1 MAESRFKG
9 LSILMNMRDVGI
21 ERTMKQI
28 RAQFKTLDSEM
39 RRSNANFKHSE
50 KNMQSYATRTKE
62 LTKAID
68 VTENSMKDISNQ
80 LKKMTLEEQRSS
92 VEAEKLRQEYS
103 KQHRALQMYQR
114 QLNSTEQ
121 EMKQFGTTTKQTI
134 FSMKKINDVL
144 GTMKRQLNI
153 ANMAFQST
161 EKSTSSYKNYLNQ
174 LNTVIQKHQNTIRV
188 LEGRYQK
195 VAREQGVMSKEA
207 LELKEKILQE
217 KATLGQLDNQYK
229 KTTMEAKRFAFEQKT
244 LTSSMSE
251 IRQKMSQVAQSLTIS
266 ANKFKMSGQTA
277 QAYKARISELNN
289 GMKQQ
294 QLIVQNLSRQYD
306 FAKKQYGATSQE
318 AQQLNVKLSE
328 ERLKLKELNTQLNQ
342 TTQAHNRL
350 EMEQK
355 QGISSMAQ
363 IRAKMSQFNDTL
375 SLSRSNLARAGESV
389 KAYGN
394 HLNTLKT
401 NMSEQ
406 RVVLRE
412 LIAQYNHVATAQG
425 RDSQEARGLSSAITQ
440 QKIKMNELESELD
453 QTTQSYKRLETEQ
466 RNAERLSSTGFG
478 RSIQSVNKYKDSIRN
493 VGSTMRSVGS
503 TSMLYMTMPAVA
515 GMGTAIKSSIE
526 WEQALAGV
534 AKTTNMSGSELN
546 KMGNEITKMSNTMPF
561 AATEIAG
568 VAEAAGQLGIKKQDI
583 TSFTR
588 TMMNLGVATNLT
600 ADEAAT
606 EFARFANAANM
617 PIKDVDRLGS
627 TVVAL
632 GNSTAT
638 TEKEIVEMAQRL
650 AGAGA
655 QAGFSSDEIMSV
667 SAAMSSVGIEAE
679 AGGTAMTQIWNKMT
693 KAVAE
698 GGDTLDSFAK
708 TAGVSGKEFAQIW
721 ENNPSKALS
730 MFVKGLGKTEGGAK
744 GVLKALDDVGIKG
757 IREADTI
764 RRMANNHQ
772 VLDKALKTGSEGWK
786 ENSALT
792 NEANIRYE
800 TMGSKLKM
808 LKNTFINFARTIG
821 DAVAPIVSFLADKL
835 TGLFEHLQGTSNAT
849 KIAIAAFT
857 LLGVAIP
864 PLIVATGVLAHS
876 IVGISEA
883 MTLLN
888 ATKGGAKFFSLF
900 NGGIKGILPNIGQ
913 LLTKIPLIGGLMT
926 ALTGPVGIAVAAIAG
941 IGTAFVVAYKKS
953 ETFRNIVDTVVTP
966 IKNAFIGLGNVIKQ
980 FFSAIGAIM
989 NNNSGKGLNIL
1000 KKILPDEAAKQFYST
1015 LLMVRG
1021 AYNDFVNFIKTTSTI
1036 IGAFF
1041 KTFWKQNGDFIIMV
1055 FTTIKIAVGS
1065 ILNSLFNGVIKP
1077 ILSGIKAFFGIIFG
1091 GIKQIVINVF
1101 TSLREIVQGGLN
1113 VIRGVI
1119 KIFKGLFTGDFR
1131 LLWEGVKQVFSGYL
1145 LIISGILRSTLGN
1158 MVVIVKTIGQL
1169 IINSF
1174 RTIWTIVKNVTL
1186 GIVKVLVVTIKFLFT
1201 GLKNIIVAIL
1211 NGIKNIFIA
1220 IWTVIKTSVLVII
1233 RSLVALA
1240 KHNFAILKG
1249 FLSALWTSIKNTAIK
1264 LWTALK
1270 IGVLT
1275 IIRVLVSTARNILNT
1290 LKNFITRLWQSI
1302 KATSIKTWNAIK
1314 NGIINAIKGMYNGV
1328 RKILANLK
1336 AFITRT
1342 WTAIKN
1348 TTIKLA
1354 KGLSSGVK
1362 NVFNSLSRVTHSIF
1376 NKLKN
1381 FMSNTWRSIK
1391 NTTIKLAK
1399 SLWSGVKNT
1408 WNSLKK
1414 GTIKIIASVA
1424 VWLIKKWLSIKKSV
1438 VNIVKKLWSGVKR
1451 TWNSLKS
1458 GTIKIMA
1465 SIAVWL
1471 IKKWTAIKKSVVNK
1485 AKSLWSGVKGTWNS
1499 LSNGTRNIF
1508 NKVKSFMSNTWRSIK
1523 NTTINM
1529 AKGLWNSVRRTFN
1542 NMNGGLKNIIGKIKG
1557 HITGMVNAVKKGLNK
1572 LIGGVNWVAKKL
1584 DMPKLPTIKFSTG
1597 TESTHT
1603 QSYITKGKLN
1613 QNTLATVGDK
1623 GPGNGPGGFR
1633 HETIIPP
1640 NGKAFITPATDTT
1653 IPLAKG
1659 TRILN
1664 GAQTHSL
1671 LNRPQFNSGTIPK
1684 FSLGTTFA
1692 NLLGGGKKPKKH
1704 KKDDDLVGDVAQ
1716 KTKDGV
1722 KAMTGKV
1729 VEGGKAVVDSAL
1741 NTAKKGKDWLS
1752 DKIGD
1757 VLDWIEKPK
1766 KLLEKVFEGF
1776 GINMASF
1783 GIPKGAE
1790 LPFNLMKGMFKKLKE
1805 GAVNKVK
1812 EWFEEAGGGDGGYID
1827 LSKGIN
1833 FGFARTAAEARAKG
1847 YPFNR
1852 PHHGLDINYK
1862 HDKVYSTM
1870 SGTAKA
1876 FTGWSGGFGNHMEV
1890 TNGNLKSIYGH
1901 LHKLAFHGTKKVKP
1915 GTFLGI
1921 SGGDPREDGQGAGSS
1936 TGLHLHYEMQ
1946 WNGQPKDPT
1955 NWLKTHNGGGKSG
1968 GSRAASK
1975 WKPEIKKALKAN
1987 GLPTTPAYV
1996 NAWIRQIQTE
2006 SGGNAGAVQ
2015 GNIGDINNRTG
2026 NLARGLLQVI
2036 PPTFAANKLPG
2047 HGNIMNGL
2055 DNAMAAINYA
2065 KKRYGRTGMLQV
2077 IGHGHGYA
2085 TGGLIKS
2092 AGWYNI
2098 AEGGYPEWIIPT
2110 DPTRRSDAMKMLALA
2125 AQDIDKKSST
2135 RGNKRP
2141 NSLPKPSG
2149 SNDNDVLLQM
2159 LQAQQQQI
2167 ALLTQIVTSNQTIAD
2182 KDFNPTIDKY
2192 THEQQV
2198 FNSIDKYNRQ
2208 KQRKSRFKPGEVT

>member
-1 MAESRFKG
+1 
-9 LSILMNMRDVGI
+9 MNMRDVGI

-121 EMKQFGTTTKQTI
+121 EMKQFSTTTKQTI

-251 IRQKMSQVAQSLTIS
+251 IRQKMTQVSQSLTIS
-266 ANKFKMSGQTA
+266 ANKFKLSGQTA

-355 QGISSMAQ
+355 QGISSMSQ

-425 RDSQEARGLSSAITQ
+425 RDSQEARELSSAITQ

-503 TSMLYMTMPAVA
+503 ASMLYMTMPAVA
-515 GMGTAIKSSIE
+515 GMGTAIKSSID

-730 MFVKGLGKTEGGAK
+730 MFVKGLGETEGGAK

-792 NEANIRYE
+792 DEANIRYE

-857 LLGVAIP
+857 LLGAAIP

-900 NGGIKGILPNIGQ
+900 NGGIKGLLPNIAQ

-953 ETFRNIVDTVVTP
+953 ETFRNIVNTVVTP

-980 FFSAIGAIM
+980 FFGAIGAIM

-1000 KKILPDEAAKQFYST
+1000 KKILPDEAAKQFYAT

-1113 VIRGVI
+1113 VIRGVV

-1145 LIISGILRSTLGN
+1145 SIISGILRSTLGN

-1186 GIVKVLVVTIKFLFT
+1186 GIVKVLVATIKFLFT
-1201 GLKNIIVAIL
+1201 GLKNVIVAIL
-1211 NGIKNIFIA
+1211 NGIKNISIA
-1220 IWTVIKTSVLVII
+1220 IWTAIKSSVLVIV

-1240 KHNFAILKG
+1240 KNSFSTLKG

-1270 IGVLT
+1270 IGVLAIVRT
-1275 IIRVLVSTARNILNT
+1275 LVSTARNILNT

-1302 KATSIKTWNAIK
+1302 KAISIKIWTAIK
-1314 NGIINAIKGMYNGV
+1314 NGVVNAIRGMSNGV
-1328 RKILANLK
+1328 KKIVGALK
-1336 AFITRT
+1336 SWMTKT

-1354 KGLSSGVK
+1354 K
-1362 NVFNSLSRVTHSIF
+1362 
-1376 NKLKN
+1376 
-1381 FMSNTWRSIK
+1381 
-1391 NTTIKLAK
+1391 A
-1399 SLWSGVKNT
+1399 LWSGVKNT

-1424 VWLIKKWLSIKKSV
+1424 VWLIKKWLSIKKNI
-1438 VNIVKKLWSGVKR
+1438 VNTVKKLWSGVKK
-1451 TWNSLKS
+1451 TWSSLKS

-1485 AKSLWSGVKGTWNS
+1485 AKGLWSGVKNTWNS
-1499 LSNGTRNIF
+1499 LSRGTRSIFNKVKNFMSNIWRNIKNTTVRYAKSLWTGVRNTFNNLHRGTRNIF
-1508 NKVKSFMSNTWRSIK
+1508 NRVKSFMSNTWRSIK
-1523 NTTINM
+1523 NTTVNM

-1557 HITGMVNAVKKGLNK
+1557 HITGMVTAVKKGLNK
-1572 LIGGVNWVAKKL
+1572 LIGGVNWVAGKL
-1584 DMPKLPTIKFSTG
+1584 DMPKLPEIKLSTG

-1613 QNTLATVGDK
+1613 RNTLATVGDK

-1633 HETIIPP
+1633 HETVIPP
-1640 NGKAFITPATDTT
+1640 SGKAFITPATDTT

-1671 LNRPQFNSGTIPK
+1671 LNKPQFNSGTIPK

-1729 VEGGKAVVDSAL
+1729 VEGGKAVVSSAL

-1805 GAVNKVK
+1805 AAVNKVK
-1812 EWFEEAGGGDGGYID
+1812 EWFEQAGGGDGGYID

-1833 FGFARTAAEARAKG
+1833 FGFAPTAAAARAQG
-1847 YPFNR
+1847 YPFAR
-1852 PHHGLDINYK
+1852 PHYGLDINYK
-1862 HDKVYSTM
+1862 YDKVYSTLA
-1870 SGTAKA
+1870 GKA
-1876 FTGWSGGFGNHMEV
+1876 TGSTGWNGGFGRNMWIR
-1890 TNGNLKSIYGH
+1890 TKNGIEAIYGH
-1901 LHKLAFHGTKKVKP
+1901 LSKLAFSGTKQVKP
-1915 GTFLGI
+1915 GDYLGV
-1921 SGGDPREDGQGAGSS
+1921 SGGDPSRDGVNAGSS
-1936 TGLHLHYEMQ
+1936 TGPHLHYEMR

-1955 NWLKTHNGGGKSG
+1955 NWLKKNNGGGKSG
-1968 GSRAASK
+1968 GKQAPSK
-1975 WKPEIKKALKAN
+1975 WRSTIEKAAKRMKVNPSNAQIN
-1987 GLPTTPAYV
+1987 GIIA
-1996 NAWIRQIQTE
+1996 QIQRE
-2006 SGGNAGAVQ
+2006 SGGDAGITQ
-2015 GNIGDINNRTG
+2015 GNIGDINNLRGTP
-2026 NLARGLLQVI
+2026 AQGLLQYV
-2036 PPTFAANKLPG
+2036 PSTFKAYAVRG
-2047 HGNIMNGL
+2047 HNNIKSGYDQLLAFFNNSNWKN
-2055 DNAMAAINYA
+2055 DIQ
-2065 KKRYGRTGMLQV
+2065 YGRSGWGPR
-2077 IGHGHGYA
+2077 GHRRFA

-2110 DPTRRSDAMKMLALA
+2110 DPSRRNDAMKMLALA
-2125 AQDIDKKSST
+2125 AQDIDKKSNT

-2141 NSLPKPSG
+2141 NNLKAPNNLY
-2149 SNDNDVLLQM
+2149 SNNNDELLLQM
-2159 LQAQQQQI
+2159 IEQQQQQI
-2167 ALLTQIVTSNQTIAD
+2167 NLLMEIARSNRGIENKEMEVNLDGKSLNKNNNKHQALNNATRLMGG
-2182 KDFNPTIDKY
+2182 
-2192 THEQQV
+2192 
-2198 FNSIDKYNRQ
+2198 R
-2208 KQRKSRFKPGEVT
+2208 

>member
-174 LNTVIQKHQNTIRV
+174 LNTVIQKHQNTIKV

-195 VAREQGVMSKEA
+195 VAREQGIMSKEA

-244 LTSSMSE
+244 LTASMSE
-251 IRQKMSQVAQSLTIS
+251 IRQKMTQVSQSLTIS
-266 ANKFKMSGQTA
+266 ANKFKLSGQTA

-306 FAKKQYGATSQE
+306 FAKKQYGTTSQE

-425 RDSQEARGLSSAITQ
+425 RDSQEARELSSAITQ

-515 GMGTAIKSSIE
+515 GMGTAIKSSID

-953 ETFRNIVDTVVTP
+953 ETFRNIVNTVVTP

-1000 KKILPDEAAKQFYST
+1000 KKILPDEAAKQFYAT

-1119 KIFKGLFTGDFR
+1119 KIFKGLFTGDFK

-1186 GIVKVLVVTIKFLFT
+1186 GIVKVLVATIKFLFT
-1201 GLKNIIVAIL
+1201 GLKNVIVAIL
-1211 NGIKNIFIA
+1211 NGIKNISIA

-1233 RSLVALA
+1233 RSLVGLA

-1270 IGVLT
+1270 IGVLA
-1275 IIRVLVSTARNILNT
+1275 IIRTLVSTSRNILNT

-1302 KATSIKTWNAIK
+1302 KAISIKTWNAIK
-1314 NGIINAIKGMYNGV
+1314 NGVINTIKGMYNGV

-1354 KGLSSGVK
+1354 KGLSNGVK
-1362 NVFNSLSRVTHSIF
+1362 NAFNSLSKVTRNIF

-1381 FMSNTWRSIK
+1381 FMSSVWRNIK
-1391 NTTIKLAK
+1391 NTTVRLAK
-1399 SLWSGVKNT
+1399 ALWSGVKNT
-1408 WNSLKK
+1408 FNNLYNGTKRIFNKLKNFMNNIWRN
-1414 GTIKIIASVA
+1414 IKNTTVR
-1424 VWLIKKWLSIKKSV
+1424 L
-1438 VNIVKKLWSGVKR
+1438 
-1451 TWNSLKS
+1451 
-1458 GTIKIMA
+1458 
-1465 SIAVWL
+1465 
-1471 IKKWTAIKKSVVNK
+1471 

-1557 HITGMVNAVKKGLNK
+1557 HITGMVKAVKNGLNK
-1572 LIGGVNWVAKKL
+1572 LIGGVNWVAGKL
-1584 DMPKLPTIKFSTG
+1584 DMPKLPEIKLSTG

-1613 QNTLATVGDK
+1613 RNTLATVGDK

-1633 HETIIPP
+1633 HETVIPP
-1640 NGKAFITPATDTT
+1640 SGKAFITPATDTT

-1671 LNRPQFNSGTIPK
+1671 LNRPQFYSGTIPK
-1684 FSLGTTFA
+1684 FSIGTA
-1692 NLLGGGKKPKKH
+1692 IGNLLGGGKKPKKH

-1827 LSKGIN
+1827 LSKGVN
-1833 FGFARTAAEARAKG
+1833 FGFAPTTAAARAAG
-1847 YPFNR
+1847 YPFAR
-1852 PHHGLDINYK
+1852 PHFGLDINYK

-1870 SGTAKA
+1870 GGTAKA

-1915 GTFLGI
+1915 GSFLGI

-1946 WNGQPKDPT
+1946 RNGRPFDPT
-1955 NWLKTHNGGGKSG
+1955 KWLKTHNGGGKSG
-1968 GSRAASK
+1968 GKQAPSKWRSTIVRAARK
-1975 WKPEIKKALKAN
+1975 MNVNPTNAQIN
-1987 GLPTTPAYV
+1987 GIIA
-1996 NAWIRQIQTE
+1996 QIQRE
-2006 SGGNAGAVQ
+2006 SGGDSGIIQSASLHD
-2015 GNIGDINNRTG
+2015 GNEGPNR
-2026 NLARGLLQVI
+2026 ARGLLQYV
-2036 PPTFAANKLPG
+2036 PSTFRAYAVKG
-2047 HGNIMNGL
+2047 HNNINSGYDQL
-2055 DNAMAAINYA
+2055 LAFFNNSNWKNDIQ
-2065 KKRYGRTGMLQV
+2065 YGRSGW
-2077 IGHGHGYA
+2077 GPRGSRRFA
-2085 TGGLIKS
+2085 TGGLIKN

-2125 AQDIDKKSST
+2125 AQDIDKRSSV

-2182 KDFNPTIDKY
+2182 KNFEPTIDKY